1 MSEISDMEFVLALG
15 YHIKNPCGLDM
26 KINYLNEARRAIDN
40 YLTDPNAIL
49 FLETCIEAYS
59 N

>member
-1 MSEISDMEFVLALG
+1 MEFVLALG